1 MSRVCAGFSFWG
13 FEHCGHRVSPSVVAD
28 PNAGS
33 GTFDPGQYDG
43 ELHQHLSAGGDTGT
57 VEGTEKNPLHHNYR
71 QGGSGTRNTFLHF
84 FFLRQGVSLT
94 AQRAA
99 IVVGVELPA
108 YDITKKHLILSGY
121 MGDTVYTHFL

>member
-1 MSRVCAGFSFWG
+1 MMGNFINIYQQ
-13 FEHCGHRVSPSVVAD
+13 E
-28 PNAGS
+28 
-33 GTFDPGQYDG
+33 GTRGLWKVRKDESAP
-43 ELHQHLSAGGDTGT
+43 HLSSGAR
-57 VEGTEKNPLHHNYR
+57 NASLHLP
-71 QGGSGTRNTFLHF
+71 FLP
-84 FFLRQGVSLT
+84 QGVSLT